1 MSYSTT
7 TLPNI
12 ALRIGDEW
20 VETAETDT
28 IRLPYDGTPVAT
40 VARGTRELLGRAIAS
55 AREAAQAMAALANYQ
70 RAELLERIAVLVR
83 RDASEFAELISQ
95 ETGRPIVEARGE
107 VERALTTLAAS
118 AAAARDLHGEVVPLD
133 AVAAGTGHLAMTV
146 REPVGVIGIITPF
159 NIPLNLALHKLG
171 PALAGGNAVVHKP
184 SEQTPLSAWRLAKAV
199 QEAGAPAGAYNV
211 VTGLGRKI
219 GAALVEADDVD
230 MITFTGSIATGEW
243 IRAHAGLKKVTLE
256 LGGNSAVILE
266 PDADLET
273 AIPRL
278 VQGGYAHSGQL
289 CISVQRVYAHA
300 SIAKSVIDRLVAAV
314 EKLKVGHP
322 SESSTAVSSLISEA
336 AATRVEQWTQDAVDL
351 GGKLLTGGKRIG
363 ATVTPGVLADVPPSA
378 RLMRQELFGPLVA
391 VNSYSNLDA
400 VIAAV
405 NSTPYGLQAGIFT
418 QHLQRA
424 FAIARKL
431 RVGGVLINDVPTFR
445 SDPMPYGGVK
455 RSGIGREGPKYA
467 LEEMTDPKLI
477 VWRV

>member
-1 MSYSTT
+1 MSYTSTT
-7 TLPNI
+7 LRSV
-12 ALRIGDEW
+12 ALRIGAEW

-40 VARGTRELLGRAIAS
+40 AARGTRELLGRAIAS
-55 AREAAQAMAALANYQ
+55 ARAAAPVMAALANYE
-70 RAELLERIAVLVR
+70 RAELLERIAALLR
-83 RDASEFAELISQ
+83 RDAPEFAELISQ
-95 ETGRPIVEARGE
+95 ETGRPIVEARAE
-107 VERALTTLAAS
+107 VERGLTTLAAS
-118 AAAARDLHGEVVPLD
+118 AAAARDLHGEVVPMD
-133 AVAAGTGHLAMTV
+133 AVAAGAGHLAMTV

-199 QEAGAPAGAYNV
+199 EEAGAPAGAYNV
-211 VTGLGRKI
+211 VMGLGRDI
-219 GAALVEADDVD
+219 GTALVEAEGVD

-266 PDADLET
+266 PDADLDT

-278 VQGGYAHSGQL
+278 VQGGYGHSGQL

-300 SIAKSVIDRLVAAV
+300 SIAKSVTDRLVAAV
-314 EKLKVGHP
+314 ERLKVGHP
-322 SESSTAVSSLISEA
+322 SESSTAVSSLISVA
-336 AATRVEQWTQDAVDL
+336 AATRVEQWTQDAVER
-351 GGKLLTGGKRIG
+351 GGKLLTGGKRSG
-363 ATVTPGVLADVPPSA
+363 ATITPGVLAEVPASA
-378 RLMRQELFGPLVA
+378 RLMQQELFGPLVA
-391 VNSYSNLDA
+391 VNSYERLDA
-400 VIAAV
+400 AVAAV

-431 RVGGVLINDVPTFR
+431 HAGGVLINDVPTFR

-455 RSGIGREGPKYA
+455 RSGIGREGPRYA

>member
-1 MSYSTT
+1 MP
-7 TLPNI
+7 PNVT
-12 ALRIGDEW
+12 LRIGADW

-28 IRLPYDGTPVAT
+28 IRLPYDGTSVAT
-40 VARGTRELLGRAIAS
+40 AARGTLELLGRAIAS
-55 AREAAQAMAALANYQ
+55 ARVAAPVMAEFGNYK
-70 RAELLERIAVLVR
+70 RAELLERIGALVR
-83 RDASEFAELISQ
+83 RDAAEFAELISQ
-95 ETGRPIVEARGE
+95 ETGRPIQEAHGE
-107 VERALTTLAAS
+107 VERGLSTIAAS
-118 AAAARDLHGEVVPLD
+118 AAAARDLHGEVVPMD
-133 AVAAGTGHLAMTV
+133 AIPAGAGHLAMTV
-146 REPVGVIGIITPF
+146 REPVGVIGIIAPF
-159 NIPLNLALHKLG
+159 NVPFNLALHKLG

-184 SEQTPLSAWRLAKAV
+184 SEQTPLSAWRLAKALE
-199 QEAGAPAGAYNV
+199 EAGAPAGAYNV
-211 VTGLGRKI
+211 VTGLGRDI
-219 GAALVEADDVD
+219 GAALVEADGVD

-266 PDADLET
+266 PDADLDT

-300 SIAKSVIDRLVAAV
+300 SIVRSVTERLVSAV

-322 SESSTAVSSLISEA
+322 SEPSTAVSSLISEA
-336 AATRVEQWTQDAVDL
+336 AAMRVEQWTQDAVER
-351 GGKLLTGGKRIG
+351 GAKLLTGGVRHRSTI
-363 ATVTPGVLADVPPSA
+363 TPGVLADVPASA
-378 RLMRQELFGPLVA
+378 RLMQQELFGPLLA
-391 VNSYSNLDA
+391 VNSYENLGEA
-400 VIAAV
+400 VEAV

-424 FAIARKL
+424 FATARKL
-431 RVGGVLINDVPTFR
+431 HVGGVLINDVPTFR

-467 LEEMTDPKLI
+467 LEAMTEPKLI

>member
-7 TLPNI
+7 MLPTVT
-12 ALRIGDEW
+12 LRIGAEW

-28 IRLPYDGTPVAT
+28 IHLPYDGTSVAT

-55 AREAAQAMAALANYQ
+55 ARVAAPVMAALANHE
-70 RAELLERIAVLVR
+70 RAGLLERIAMVVR
-83 RDASEFAELISQ
+83 RDANEFAELISQ
-95 ETGRPIVEARGE
+95 ETGRPIQEARGE
-107 VERALTTLAAS
+107 VERGLSTLAAS
-118 AAAARDLHGEVVPLD
+118 AAAARDLHGEVVPMD
-133 AVAAGTGHLAMTV
+133 AIPAGAGHMAITV
-146 REPVGVIGIITPF
+146 REPVGVIGMITPF

-199 QEAGAPAGAYNV
+199 EEAGAPAGAYNV
-211 VTGLGRKI
+211 VTGLGRDI
-219 GAALVEADDVD
+219 GAALVEADGVD
-230 MITFTGSIATGEW
+230 MITFTGSVATGEW

-266 PDADLET
+266 PDADLDA

-300 SIAKSVIDRLVAAV
+300 SIVKSVTERLVAAV

-322 SESSTAVSSLISEA
+322 SEPSTAVSSLISEA
-336 AATRVEQWTQDAVDL
+336 AATRVEQWTQDAVER
-351 GGKLLTGGKRIG
+351 GAKLLTGGKRHRSTI
-363 ATVTPGVLADVPPSA
+363 TPGVIADVPASA
-378 RLMRQELFGPLVA
+378 RLMQQELFGPLVA
-391 VNSYSNLDA
+391 VNSYESLDDA
-400 VIAAV
+400 VEAV
-405 NSTPYGLQAGIFT
+405 NSTPYGLQAGVFT
-418 QHLQRA
+418 EHLQRA
-424 FAIARKL
+424 FATARKL
-431 RVGGVLINDVPTFR
+431 HVGGVLINDVPTFR

-467 LEEMTDPKLI
+467 LEAMTEPKLI

>member
-7 TLPNI
+7 TLPNV
-12 ALRIGDEW
+12 ALRIGAEW

-55 AREAAQAMAALANYQ
+55 ARAAAPLMAALANYE
-70 RAELLERIAVLVR
+70 RAELLERIAVSIR
-83 RDASEFAELISQ
+83 RDAVEFAEWISQ
-95 ETGRPIVEARGE
+95 ETGRPIAEARGE
-107 VERALTTLAAS
+107 VERGLSTLAAS
-118 AAAARDLHGEVVPLD
+118 ATAARDLHGEVVPMD
-133 AVAAGTGHLAMTV
+133 AIPAGAGHMAITV

-159 NIPLNLALHKLG
+159 NIPLNLTLHKLG

-184 SEQTPLSAWRLAKAV
+184 SEQTPLSALRLAKAV
-199 QEAGAPAGAYNV
+199 EEAGAPTGAYNV
-211 VTGLGRKI
+211 VTGFGRDI
-219 GAALVEADDVD
+219 GAALVEDDCVD

-266 PDADLET
+266 PDADLDT
-273 AIPRL
+273 VIPRL
-278 VQGGYAHSGQL
+278 VLGGYSHSGQL
-289 CISVQRVYAHA
+289 CISVQRVYAHS
-300 SIAKSVIDRLVAAV
+300 SIAQSVRDRLVAAV
-314 EKLKVGHP
+314 ELLKIGHP

-336 AATRVEQWTQDAVDL
+336 AATRVEQWTQEAVER
-351 GGKLLTGGKRIG
+351 GGKLLTGGKRNR
-363 ATVTPGVLADVPPSA
+363 ATITPGVLADVPASA
-378 RLMRQELFGPLVA
+378 RLMQQELFGPLVA
-391 VNSYSNLDA
+391 VNSYESLDA
-400 VIAAV
+400 AV
-405 NSTPYGLQAGIFT
+405 AEINSTPYGLQAGVFT

-424 FAIARKL
+424 FAVARKL
-431 RVGGVLINDVPTFR
+431 HVGGVLINDVPTFR

>member
-12 ALRIGDEW
+12 TLRIGAEW

-40 VARGTRELLGRAIAS
+40 AARGTRELLGRAIAA
-55 AREAAQAMAALANYQ
+55 ARAAAPALATLANYE
-70 RAELLERIAVLVR
+70 RAELLERIAALVR
-83 RDASEFAELISQ
+83 RDAAEFAQLISQ
-95 ETGRPIVEARGE
+95 ETGRPIQEARGE
-107 VERALTTLAAS
+107 VDRGLSTLAAS
-118 AAAARDLHGEVVPLD
+118 AAAARDLHGEVVPLE
-133 AVAAGTGHLAMTV
+133 AVAAGAGHLALTV

-159 NIPLNLALHKLG
+159 NVPFNLALHKLG

-199 QEAGAPAGAYNV
+199 EEAGAPVGAYNV
-211 VTGLGRKI
+211 VTGAGREI
-219 GAALVEADDVD
+219 GAALVESEGVD

-266 PDADLET
+266 PDTDLDT

-278 VQGGYAHSGQL
+278 VQGGYGHSGQL
-289 CISVQRVYAHA
+289 CISVQRVYAHS
-300 SIAKSVIDRLVAAV
+300 SIAKSVTERLVAAV

-322 SESSTAVSSLISEA
+322 SEPSTAVSSLISEA
-336 AATRVEQWTQDAVDL
+336 AATRVEQWTQDAVER
-351 GGKLLTGGKRIG
+351 GAKLLTGGVRHG
-363 ATVTPGVLADVPPSA
+363 ATITPGVLAEVPASA
-378 RLMRQELFGPLVA
+378 RLMQQELFGPLVA
-391 VNSYSNLDA
+391 VNSYDDLGDA
-400 VIAAV
+400 IEAV
-405 NSTPYGLQAGIFT
+405 NATPYGLQAGVFT

-424 FAIARKL
+424 FATARKL
-431 RVGGVLINDVPTFR
+431 HVGGVLINDVPTFR

-467 LEEMTDPKLI
+467 LEEMTEPKLI